1 MAGRNLRII
10 ARLDVKPPNLIK
22 GVQLEGFRKLGD
34 PNDFALKYY
43 NQGIDELIYID
54 CVASLYG
61 RNSLADV
68 VRHTADNVFIPVTV
82 GGGIRS
88 VDDVAHMLDSGADK
102 IAINTAA
109 ILDPDLID
117 EVSRKFGSQ
126 CIVLSVEA
134 KSTGAYSSGTQAW
147 EALHDNGR
155 EKTGRDVIDWVREAT
170 DRGAGEILLTSVDR
184 EGTAKGFDIDLV
196 AAVSDVVR
204 VPVIASGGMGSETH
218 LRDLLK
224 KTEPDAVAMAHV
236 LHYNKLT
243 LDDIR
248 TIAAN
253 CGRSV
258 RQP

>member
-1 MAGRNLRII
+1 MKGQNLRII

-43 NQGIDELIYID
+43 NQGIDELIYMD

-82 GGGIRS
+82 GGGIRTA
-88 VDDVAHMLDSGADK
+88 DDVAHMLDSGADK

-109 ILDPDLID
+109 ILNPVLID
-117 EVSRKFGSQ
+117 DISRKFGSQ
-126 CIVLSVEA
+126 CIVLSIEA
-134 KSTGAYSSGTQAW
+134 KFTGNSW

-170 DRGAGEILLTSVDR
+170 DRGAGEILLTSVDC

-196 AAVSDVVR
+196 AAVSDVVQ
-204 VPVIASGGMGSETH
+204 VPVIASGGMGNETH
-218 LRDLLK
+218 LKELLK
-224 KTEPDAVAMAHV
+224 KTEPNAVAMAHV